1 MRKTVLLASG
11 ITVAAASLVALAC
24 TANASGSSDGGM
36 IKQPTMSY
44 TSPSNKS
51 QPVHKNLSRG
61 TPVDVVCVAE
71 GQPVNGNSYW
81 ARINTDGQT
90 GFVPRDA
97 VHIPLDTPL
106 CR

>member
-1 MRKTVLLASG
+1 
-11 ITVAAASLVALAC
+11 
-24 TANASGSSDGGM
+24 M
-36 IKQPTMSY
+36 INQATRLQDAQDL
-44 TSPSNKS
+44 T
-51 QPVHKNLSRG
+51 
-61 TPVDVVCVAE
+61 VCVAE